1 MDTLILPPSTNITA
15 LPFQLRAND
24 IQKHIVNIDSRFRD
38 DPKTADAANF
48 YFSLLSPIKNILR
61 IRITSIEFPN
71 NFYTFSYKRKN
82 TIMRILYTG
91 STGNVVPVAIE
102 IDDGTYTAFEME
114 LALNTLF
121 QEPSYGL
128 DWLTAKFDPITGH
141 FVFTGT
147 KYFGIDATYH
157 AINRE
162 FDYGL
167 TYYLGFSKKL
177 HRSYVVTP
185 GTYRVVSDQLANF
198 SGDSYVLLRLN
209 DFNCVRHSMYSNDLN
224 ALAKIVIRDQKNY
237 MSFDDYSGQHA
248 KEVVFPTPQDLS
260 RMKIQV
266 LDAYGELIDMEG
278 MNFSFSIEVLEIK
291 NLNLYNAVRDSLA
304 IQYSGAQQP
313 SQFF

>member
-1 MDTLILPPSTNITA
+1 MDTLILPPPTNITA

-24 IQKHIVNIDSRFRD
+24 VQKHILNIDSRFRD
-38 DPKTADAANF
+38 DPKRSDAANF

-71 NFYTFSYKRKN
+71 NYYAFSHKRKN
-82 TIMRILYTG
+82 TVIRILYNG
-91 STGNVVPVAIE
+91 SGGTVVPVVIE

-114 LALNTLF
+114 IALNTLF

-128 DWLTAKFDPITGH
+128 AWLTAKFDPITGH

-147 KYFGIDATYH
+147 QYFGIDATYM
-157 AINRE
+157 AIDRQ

-167 TYYLGFSKKL
+167 GYSLGFTKKL
-177 HRSYVVTP
+177 HKAYLSSP
-185 GTYRVVSDQLANF
+185 GVFRVISDQLANF
-198 SGDSYVLLRLN
+198 SGDSYLLLRLN
-209 DFNCVRHSMYSNDLN
+209 DFHCVRHSMYSNDLQ
-224 ALAKIVIRDQKNY
+224 ALAKIVIRDQKNF

-266 LDAYGELIDMEG
+266 LDAYGQLIDMAG

-304 IQYSGAQQP
+304 IQYSGAP
-313 SQFF
+313 SPTQYA

>member
-71 NFYTFSYKRKN
+71 NFYTFSHKRKN

-91 STGNVVPVAIE
+91 PTGNVVPVAIE
-102 IDDGTYTAFEME
+102 IDDGTYSAFEME

-157 AINRE
+157 ALNRE

-167 TYYLGFSKKL
+167 GYYLGFTKKL
-177 HRSYVVTP
+177 HRSFVVTP
-185 GTYRVVSDQLANF
+185 GTYRVISDQLANF

-224 ALAKIVIRDQKNY
+224 ALAKIVIRDQKNF

-291 NLNLYNAVRDSLA
+291 NLSLYNAVRDSLA